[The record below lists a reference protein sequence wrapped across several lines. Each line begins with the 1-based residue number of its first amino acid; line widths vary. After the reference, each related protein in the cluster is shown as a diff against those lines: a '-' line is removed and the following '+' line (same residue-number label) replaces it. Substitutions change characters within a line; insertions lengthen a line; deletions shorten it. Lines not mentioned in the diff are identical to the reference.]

1 MKLKMKQSK
10 HGIKECEDMSDMLI
24 AFFFGFVMG
33 GGLLAIM
40 LKSIGREDRK
50 DENDEN

>member
-10 HGIKECEDMSDMLI
+10 HGIKECKDMTNILI

-33 GGLLAIM
+33 GGLLAVA
-40 LKSIGREDRK
+40 LKSICEQDRK
-50 DENDEN
+50 DENDEI